1 MRDKIDSRWMGIK
14 SGEEQAYALVLL
26 DADVDTGEFMQVDYV
41 SFTLLSTS
49 TLNQLFK
56 KLCTLVTYRR

>member
-26 DADVDTGEFMQVDYV
+26 DADVDTGEFMQVDYMCEFYITFDV
-41 SFTLLSTS
+41 NAKST
-49 TLNQLFK
+49 F
-56 KLCTLVTYRR
+56 